1 MLNNSYKII
10 KKRKILIR
18 RFFIML
24 KSLILWAF
32 FIIGNYFRGLT
43 YRMYGVI
50 FINERN
56 KFVIF
61 QMEVLMQKKNAKIS
75 HRRGEIFAKHIS

>member
-1 MLNNSYKII
+1 
-10 KKRKILIR
+10 
-18 RFFIML
+18 ML

-61 QMEVLMQKKNAKIS
+61 QMEVLMQKKNAKI
-75 HRRGEIFAKHIS
+75 ILTIVFAILFIIII